1 MKVLIVDD
9 SRLLRERLVSMIS
22 ELPEIDVIAQAG
34 DAAAAKNLIQGL
46 HPDVVILDIRLSEG
60 NGIEVLQ
67 EIKKKRPSPVTIM
80 FTNYPYPQYRKKCKE
95 AGADFFFDKSTEFHK
110 ITGML
115 EKINQESP
123 AWSTHSSK
131 KRKVQKRNSAR
142 GDVHR
147 FLQPGH
153 KHFSKDDPK

>member
-22 ELPEIDVIAQAG
+22 ELPEIDVIAQAQ
-34 DAAAAKNLIQGL
+34 DAAGAKDLIQGL

-67 EIKKKRPSPVTIM
+67 EIKKKRSSPVTIM

-110 ITGML
+110 ITGVL
-115 EKINQESP
+115 EKINQESS
-123 AWSTHSSK
+123 AWSIQNSK
-131 KRKVQKRNSAR
+131 KRKVQRYNSTSAN
-142 GDVHR
+142 VPR
-147 FLQPGH
+147 FAQSGS
-153 KHFSKDDPK
+153 KHFPKG

>member
-22 ELPEIDVIAQAG
+22 EIPEIDMIAEAR
-34 DAAAAKNLIQGL
+34 DAAGAKDSIQEL

-67 EIKKKRPSPVTIM
+67 DIKKKPSAPVIIM

-110 ITGML
+110 ITGVL
-115 EKINQESP
+115 EKINQES
-123 AWSTHSSK
+123 
-131 KRKVQKRNSAR
+131 SAR
-142 GDVHR
+142 ST
-147 FLQPGH
+147 Q
-153 KHFSKDDPK
+153 KSIKEKEQ

>member
-22 ELPEIDVIAQAG
+22 ELSEIDVIAQAQ
-34 DAAAAKNLIQGL
+34 DAAGAKNLIQEL
-46 HPDVVILDIRLSEG
+46 HPDVVILDIRLSAG
-60 NGIEVLQ
+60 NGIDVLQ
-67 EIKKKRPSPVTIM
+67 EIKKKRSSPVTIM

-110 ITGML
+110 ITGVL

-123 AWSTHSSK
+123 ARSTRSTKKEKCEDTVLRLHTSLNSSD
-131 KRKVQKRNSAR
+131 Q
-142 GDVHR
+142 DVNIS
-147 FLQPGH
+147 Q
-153 KHFSKDDPK
+153 KDDPK